1 MPLPHEQLA
10 EFRKGLAEHERR
22 VAQLREGIRLAR
34 EEIEF
39 HQLLLG
45 FAQNERTIAALHEL
59 HDRHDLLAELV
70 QDPTDYCQA
79 RGIPVPQGVTLVPT
93 AGGVAVD
100 LQYGAWSMRV
110 GWNLQTGLFADTPR
124 GPAASLSSRFM
135 SSVNAEHGSPG

>member
-1 MPLPHEQLA
+1 
-10 EFRKGLAEHERR
+10 
-22 VAQLREGIRLAR
+22 
-34 EEIEF
+34 
-39 HQLLLG
+39 
-45 FAQNERTIAALHEL
+45 
-59 HDRHDLLAELV
+59 LAELV

-135 SSVNAEHGSPG
+135 SRRQCGARLSRVMSRCSVNPQYGAPSDRNR